1 MRLAKVI
8 GWMVVCFCG
17 LILFLASIIQWA
29 DWSRYRDAVAQQ
41 ISKAIDRPV
50 SIEQGLSARLFP
62 SIRLEVRGLAV
73 GNPAGNYQEHFLTV
87 ENVRFELDMGALA
100 EGQLLIREISLER
113 PTLQLEVD
121 PNGSPNWESDQGL
134 AVPVLP
140 LPVSRVSVVDGT
152 LTYGSGAEADPWEIR
167 VDTLVY
173 VLPREGQNQNG
184 QISGQLSYA
193 GDTIEV
199 SGALGSLSGLVSD
212 QLAPVNLA
220 FKGNGVSGSVSGVIS
235 NLRKA
240 LNADLHLDVSIGRLE
255 RNLTDL
261 LPGLPWQHDSIFSGT
276 VSATGHLVGNPGRDL
291 RLESVRLST
300 TAQPFNFTAQGD
312 LDLMPAN
319 VRLSRSMGELRLQMK
334 HQSLH
339 NFTALMSLDVPTDI
353 RVSGQGILSGQ
364 PGNFRLDQIMLIG
377 ESPHL
382 YIQLTGN
389 VSQLDSADGP
399 DLALNIEATSD
410 SLTELLRPFK
420 LEMPLNG
427 SAQVTG
433 ALHGSDKGYRLSD
446 LSASFEA
453 TDLTLDGTGQFDL
466 LQNGLDGQLEFTA
479 RTGSTQSLAG
489 SLGRQL
495 PVDATASANGVLICA
510 NSRCGIEIVN
520 VGINSPQLEVSGRG
534 RVDWLDE
541 QPQLAL
547 KFEGHTEDIALLAQ
561 AWDRQWPIPPHLE
574 ASVTGWLDL
583 HGNEAR
589 LSGLVGQI
597 AGAGLG
603 GRFTGSLTN
612 LMHAPRSTWNLNLD
626 VAELGWL
633 IEHYGGPG
641 DYDESAQIQLQVR
654 PSNNRA
660 LPLRVQGELL
670 TNSLAAELTGEFES
684 FDDKTGFSA
693 SFVLTAGGPDEL
705 RQITGVGLP
714 PMGRL
719 QVTGEVS
726 RATDTPE
733 SIRGSVDLQ
742 SEKLGQFSA
751 EGVLGEQWKIGSQ
764 LELEFKVDRLSKA
777 SALLP
782 ISLQGDVPL
791 QAQAIVRTD
800 GETLQVTELKVTA
813 GRNDISGEISYPLNE
828 TGNHRQKIAGR
839 LASEYFNLND
849 LFPKKEKKYLFGNEV
864 IPLIWADRYDVD
876 LEFSASHLVRRNY
889 EVTDVT
895 LKVNSLNGLVNFQLQ
910 GISAGGDLEVQ
921 LDLDTQVDPPPAN
934 YSYDWKHLDLDR
946 LPAMLKGSRDISG
959 SLSTRGYISGWG
971 KSLHEIAQSGNG
983 YIFTDL
989 ESIKFPRGREELLAT
1004 TPLNIAEQILR
1015 GVSPWAK
1022 RKKYYDVKCG
1032 VIGMQITKG
1041 VAHSPAPPD
1050 HTIALKAKEFELL
1063 AFGNLELSEEMLQL
1077 SVRSKPRREG
1087 ISLDSLLDQSG
1098 LSLLYPPYFGIHG
1111 TLRHPVVAPDPDGR
1125 NVLERFKLEDSDIL
1139 KSLKLGAAWATAGT
1153 SAVVLSLLDQ
1163 LSDEGGGCQ
1172 GARQRSQ
1179 LFMLKSAESL
1189 SRVRR

>member
-220 FKGNGVSGSVSGVIS
+220 FKGNDVSGSVSGVIS

-446 LSASFEA
+446 LSASFES
-453 TDLTLDGTGQFDL
+453 TDLMLDGTGQFDL
-466 LQNGLDGQLEFTA
+466 LQNSLEGQFEFTA
-479 RTGSTQSLAG
+479 RTESIQSLAG
-489 SLGRQL
+489 SLGTQL
-495 PVDATASANGVLICA
+495 PIDATASTNGVLTCA
-510 NSRCGIEIVN
+510 NSSCSIEVVN
-520 VGINSPQLEVSGRG
+520 VGISSPQLEVSGRG
-534 RVDWLDE
+534 RVDRLDE

-547 KFEGHTEDIALLAQ
+547 NFEGNTEDIAVLAQ

-597 AGAGLG
+597 SGAGLS
-603 GRFTGSLTN
+603 GRFTGSLIN
-612 LMHAPRSTWNLNLD
+612 LMHVPRMTWDLNLD
-626 VAELGWL
+626 VAELGRL
-633 IEHYGGPG
+633 IEYYGGPG
-641 DYDESAQIQLQVR
+641 DYHESAQIRLQVR
-654 PSNNRA
+654 PSDKRA
-660 LPLRVQGELL
+660 LPLTVHGELL
-670 TNSLAAELTGEFES
+670 TDVLAAELTGEFES
-684 FDDKTGFSA
+684 FDDKSGFSA
-693 SFVLTAGGPDEL
+693 SFVLTAEDSHEL

-719 QVTGEVS
+719 QVTGEVR
-726 RATDTPE
+726 RATDTHE
-733 SIRGSVDLQ
+733 SITGSVNLE

-751 EGVLGEQWKIGSQ
+751 EGILGKQWKIGSQ
-764 LELEFKVDRLSKA
+764 LELKFKVDRLSKA
-777 SALLP
+777 IAVLP
-782 ISLQGDVPL
+782 IPLQGDVPL

-800 GETLQVTELKVTA
+800 GETLQVTELRVTA
-813 GRNDISGEISYPLNE
+813 GRNDISGEISYPLNG
-828 TGNHRQKIAGR
+828 TDNHRQKIDGR

-849 LFPKKEKKYLFGNEV
+849 LFPKKEKKYLFGNEDM
-864 IPLIWADRYDVD
+864 PLAWADRYDVD
-876 LEFSASHLVRRNY
+876 LEYSAGHLVRRNY
-889 EVTDVT
+889 EITDAT
-895 LKVNSLNGLVNFQLQ
+895 ARLTSLDGLVKIRLQ
-910 GISAGGDLEVQ
+910 GNSAGGDLEVQ
-921 LDLDTQVDPPPAN
+921 LDLDTQVDPHPAN
-934 YSYDWKHLDLDR
+934 YAYDWRHLDLDL
-946 LPAMLKGSRDISG
+946 LPVALKGKRDISG
-959 SLSTRGYISGWG
+959 SLSTRGYISGSG

-983 YIFTDL
+983 YIFTEL
-989 ESIKFPRGREELLAT
+989 EGIKFPRGREELLTT

-1015 GVSPWAK
+1015 GVSPWAE
-1022 RKKYYDVKCG
+1022 RKKYYDIKCG
-1032 VIGMQITKG
+1032 VIGMLITDG
-1041 VAHSPAPPD
+1041 VGHSPAPPN
-1050 HTIALKAKEFELL
+1050 HTIALKADEFELL
-1063 AFGNLELSEEMLQL
+1063 AFGKLELSTESLRL
-1077 SVRSKPRREG
+1077 HVRSKPRREG
-1087 ISLDSLLDQSG
+1087 ISPASLLEESG
-1098 LSLLYPPYFGIHG
+1098 LSLLYPPYFVIEGS
-1111 TLRHPVVAPDPDGR
+1111 LRRPVAVPDPGGK
-1125 NVLERFKLEDSDIL
+1125 NLMEILKLEDNDIL
-1139 KSLKLGAAWATAGT
+1139 KSLKLGAAWATGGT
-1153 SAVVLSLLDQ
+1153 SAVVLSLLNQ
-1163 LSDEGGGCQ
+1163 LDDEDGGCQ
-1172 GARQRSQ
+1172 GARQRSELLWKQ
-1179 LFMLKSAESL
+1179 
-1189 SRVRR
+1189 